1 MPVFKA
7 TASIG
12 SHHHQIKLYFG
23 DTGVVVRTRKSSFQ
37 FFPDGPRLISEI
49 LVVLSFENQA
59 LVFPLQYLRK
69 VLENL

>member
-7 TASIG
+7 TASIS

-23 DTGVVVRTRKSSFQ
+23 YTGVVVSTRKSSFEL
-37 FFPDGPRLISEI
+37 FPDGSRLISEI
-49 LVVLSFENQA
+49 LVVLPFENQT

-69 VLENL
+69 ILENL